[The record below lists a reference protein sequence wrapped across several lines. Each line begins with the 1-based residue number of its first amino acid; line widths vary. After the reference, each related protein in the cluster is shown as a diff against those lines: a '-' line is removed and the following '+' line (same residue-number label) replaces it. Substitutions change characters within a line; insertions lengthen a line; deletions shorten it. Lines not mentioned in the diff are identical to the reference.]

1 MPESPLPP
9 ALPPPSVAAERLRT
23 AQLALAFLLGV
34 GVTFLVGQY
43 WRGRTARPLVSASP
57 FRIDLNHATPA
68 ELAQLPRVGPALA
81 ERLVDARPF
90 ESVES
95 LKTVPGFGPATFD
108 RVAPH
113 VAVSETYPA
122 KPKSVVAIDPN
133 TATLEQLQTLPGI
146 GPKLA
151 QRIIETR
158 AARPFIS
165 AADMRRVPGLGPKT
179 VDRIRDRLLFTTP

>member
-9 ALPPPSVAAERLRT
+9 APTPPSVAAERLRT

-43 WRGRTARPLVSASP
+43 WRGRKPQPLVAASP

-81 ERLVDARPF
+81 DRLVDARPF
-90 ESVES
+90 DSVES

-113 VAVSETYPA
+113 VTVGETYPA
-122 KPKSVVAIDPN
+122 KPKSAVPVDPN
-133 TATLEQLQTLPGI
+133 TATLAELQTLPGI

-151 QRIIETR
+151 QRIIDTR
-158 AARPFIS
+158 TARPFIS

-179 VDRIRDRLLFTTP
+179 VDRIRDRLVFSSP